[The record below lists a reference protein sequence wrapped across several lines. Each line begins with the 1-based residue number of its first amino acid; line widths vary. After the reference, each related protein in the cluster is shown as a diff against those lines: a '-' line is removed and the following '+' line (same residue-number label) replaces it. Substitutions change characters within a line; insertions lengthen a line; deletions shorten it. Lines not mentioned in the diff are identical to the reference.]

1 LWKLWVQGNPKTPFE
16 TSPLFIDVANKFSD
30 ELQKCAKANS
40 KPAGCVLTFW
50 SYIVFG
56 PSEINA
62 LAKHN
67 IAVRYLYGPKEKCIE
82 AAFGRDPAKWS
93 QDDSP
98 ARAHWCQHNQTYQR
112 IGGPG
117 LSEYRVDA
125 FQPSG
130 DRRSEFEIAAELLG
144 PAPGRVW
151 KVESCHPT
159 ERGAEEVLFLLWQA
173 FSKNSCGN
181 SMSRT
186 QELFDVAIANDRA
199 LRERI
204 LKVEMARRAMP

>member
-1 LWKLWVQGNPKTPFE
+1 MHYFLLGPSGAGKPFLGNWLAANRQFHHIQVDNGDDHSELEQKEPTLWKLWVQGNPKTPFE

-50 SYIVFG
+50 SYTVFG

-93 QDDSP
+93 QDEAP

-117 LSEYRVDA
+117 LSECRVDA

-130 DRRSEFEIAAELLG
+130 DRRSEFEIAAELMG
-144 PAPGRVW
+144 PAPGRV
-151 KVESCHPT
+151 
-159 ERGAEEVLFLLWQA
+159 
-173 FSKNSCGN
+173 
-181 SMSRT
+181 
-186 QELFDVAIANDRA
+186 
-199 LRERI
+199 
-204 LKVEMARRAMP
+204 